1 MAGERTFKHIHGRPD
16 AWEGFIVSVVQ
27 TKVEPLLLV
36 HLAHSKSSKT
46 DYN

>member
-1 MAGERTFKHIHGRPD
+1 MAGERTFKDTQGRPD

-36 HLAHSKSSKT
+36 HLAHSTSSKM
-46 DYN
+46 DYS